1 MEENIDW
8 EQDLSLYEFNQ
19 DYFESVKEEILKQG
33 FLRCGIGVENYMCSD
48 CMNSDLKNE
57 DSIYCDKCKNRYDYY
72 DVEIINKSVFYRN
85 LEKTLRRL
93 SYLLTMDKYT
103 DYKFVHEFMY
113 VISFGIPR
121 DSPNLYDE
129 SHILENYI
137 EGLAKANQKS
147 RKTFECESD

>member
-19 DYFESVKEEILKQG
+19 DYFESIKEKLLEEG
-33 FLRCGIGVENYMCSD
+33 FLRCRIGSENYTCGNCEYDSD
-48 CMNSDLKNE
+48 TDHFT
-57 DSIYCDKCKNRYDYY
+57 YCDKCKNRYDYY
-72 DVEIINKSVFYRN
+72 DIEIINKSVFYRN

-103 DYKFVHEFMY
+103 DYKFIHEFMY
-113 VISFGIPR
+113 VISFGIAR

-137 EGLAKANQKS
+137 EGLAKINKKS
-147 RKTFECESD
+147 RKIFECETD